1 MTAKGRK
8 METKYR
14 KSDVTAGGRWH
25 STGFMAG
32 GVAAV
37 DPGKHVLSGAS
48 VIRPGE
54 ALGHGMWIDA
64 EMCAQV
70 ATLAAGGKESGLKA
84 RFGHPNMCNDALG
97 TFLGRWKNLSANAE
111 TGAVTGD
118 LFLSST
124 AAESPKGDLRKYIE
138 EMAAKEPQHFGASI
152 VFTRD
157 QEAEAAFML
166 ANGGK
171 VATDEF
177 GEYIDLAEWKSPD
190 PTNVKNLPHARC
202 AELHAADLV
211 DDPAAT
217 DGMFSGAAG
226 MSLAGQVTEWLDTHP
241 EALKA
246 IADAPEM
253 LGIAT
258 RYGKELAPFIARY
271 QANAALAEPP
281 VPPPAIE
288 PDAEPEDDEPGD
300 CETCQGTG
308 KIDCPDCQGTGNK
321 PAATA
326 ESEAAPKP
334 DEVTPECAAIQAK
347 VDALTAQVSTAELTI
362 AKLTGEIT
370 GKDAALKA
378 AQDEIESYKRK
389 FAALESGAPPV
400 SATTAETKNAR
411 GSMWDDAR
419 KSKK

>member
-1 MTAKGRK
+1 
-8 METKYR
+8 
-14 KSDVTAGGRWH
+14 
-25 STGFMAG
+25 MAG

-37 DPGKHVLSGAS
+37 DAGKHELTGAS

-54 ALGHGMWIDA
+54 ALGHGIWIDA

-70 ATLAAGGKESGLKA
+70 VTLANGGKESGLKA

-97 TFLGRWKNLSANAE
+97 TFLGRWKNLRAVPE
-111 TGAVTGD
+111 TGGVIGD

-157 QEAEAAFML
+157 TAAEQALLL

-171 VATDEF
+171 VATDDY
-177 GEYIDLAEWKSPD
+177 GEYIDLAEYKSPD
-190 PTNVKNLPHARC
+190 PANVKNLPHARC

-253 LGIAT
+253 LSIAT

-271 QANAALAEPP
+271 QANAALAVAPDAPP
-281 VPPPAIE
+281 APPPAAVE
-288 PDAEPEDDEPGD
+288 PEADETEDDEAPGD
-300 CETCQGTG
+300 CPTCEGSG
-308 KIDCPDCQGTGNK
+308 KVDCPDCDGSGNK
-321 PAATA
+321 PAAPA
-326 ESEAAPKP
+326 ESEAAPLTALP
-334 DEVTPECAAIQAK
+334 TPESAASQAK
-347 VDALTAQVSTAELTI
+347 VDALTSQLSTAESKI
-362 AKLTGEIT
+362 AELTGEIT

-378 AQDEIESYKRK
+378 AQAEVESYKRK

-400 SATTAETKNAR
+400 SATPAENTDKQQSAWKR
-411 GSMWDDAR
+411 AQ
-419 KSKK
+419 K